1 MESSLFLFTF
11 VTQVTREEI
20 ITNIIKSVM
29 AKQKKSS
36 KLVIRPSKNPSKL
49 EVSPYT
55 VPQENPHNSGAMS
68 TVKYTSPALTPIKG
82 GLAGNKP
89 YLTGRLGLGLNDSSK
104 DIQLGITSIG
114 PKTPG
119 KVATDSYANLG
130 YNTENGL
137 NANAGW
143 NTRLNF
149 GNAANLRKPGD
160 VNAYMGVSPQISVGK
175 KLDVSVPLT
184 AGLEYK
190 PSKLPLSL
198 FTKASYSPQI
208 AQRMSGKFN
217 PDEKFTVEAGL
228 KLNIPNLKI
237 KKNAKPKTNPSTI
250 PETNWVN
257 SSLKALG
264 GPINTNMPISTELGN
279 LPELEA
285 INSSKL
291 NTENTMTHEEWLAYG
306 QANKFF
312 AANGLDLSKLATT
325 VGAQGASATD
335 VTAANPT
342 IPYAAL
348 GALGSSLVGGD
359 TNIADN
365 REKGLAEGT
374 LGGILQGAGQGAGLG
389 SMFGLPGTVIGAVG
403 GAIVGGVKGNK
414 DKQAE
419 IDAFKNNMELKASQ
433 MDLTGTTA
441 MAAYGADLGL
451 PDMGLGGE
459 PTDYNGNT
467 HEEGGLDLGKV
478 EVEDGEIRVG
488 DYVFSD
494 RLIDP
499 ETGKTYAQLAK
510 KITGKFTEYE
520 NDGPSKRT
528 QSKQLEGIKA
538 KNDAARALQE
548 AQDAEM
554 QANLEQDYAAYGAMI
569 TKDPAGKYMVDKSN
583 RMDLMEAAKG
593 RGMSYNSYV
602 DKLFACGGNMKKK
615 MATGGEFPTPEELL
629 NNLNQ
634 AGLIDD
640 GLSLDAFT
648 GMGDSGSTAMPTDF
662 SSVVEPGK
670 DASAPTL
677 GFSTPYSEYSDFN
690 SLDPN
695 TASMAMSMVQPK
707 ADPTDPKTSDLDM
720 QLPTRGLPTDLAG
733 LEVRKTIQPGA
744 SGADTSKMS
753 PEQYMQMLKKNFGTD
768 EKALL
773 ASNLPA
779 MANLMNARNQGMD
792 SFNRVD
798 LNEVDMSNERAAIK
812 EAIARAKDT
821 NRANVRG
828 TATSSGEALAA
839 LSAGSAG
846 LTNRELDALSSSYAN
861 ESNANTQI
869 RNQESLTNTDISNQE
884 MVARLQDQALRDSVR
899 NLALSDM
906 GSNVQGYMKDKSLEK
921 ENVFQNNM
929 IMSLMKTGE
938 YELANDEKGNLTVK
952 YIGPKSAPKTE
963 TK

>member
-68 TVKYTSPALTPIKG
+68 TVKYTSPALTSIKG
-82 GLAGNKP
+82 GLVGNKP

-335 VTAANPT
+335 VTAVNPT

-348 GALGSSLVGGD
+348 GSMASSLVGGD

-528 QSKQLEGIKA
+528 QSKQLEDIKA

-602 DKLFACGGNMKKK
+602 DKLFACGGNMKPK
-615 MATGGEFPTPEELL
+615 AAGG
-629 NNLNQ
+629 
-634 AGLIDD
+634 IDWNT
-640 GLSLDAFT
+640 L
-648 GMGDSGSTAMPTDF
+648 
-662 SSVVEPGK
+662 GK
-670 DASAPTL
+670 DIESL
-677 GFSTPYSEYSDFN
+677 TPKE
-690 SLDPN
+690 
-695 TASMAMSMVQPK
+695 Q
-707 ADPTDPKTSDLDM
+707 
-720 QLPTRGLPTDLAG
+720 QPTDLSSYVS
-733 LEVRKTIQPGA
+733 LPGA
-744 SGADTSKMS
+744 MDSPRTPYTKPNDFTFNPGEITDDGVNLVPEDKSYDLTIPGDFNPEYEKTMGEYYKPSNNVGVGTSEDTSKMS

-846 LTNRELDALSSSYAN
+846 LTNRELDALSASYAN

-869 RNQESLTNTDISNQE
+869 RNQESLANTDISNQE